1 MTLLLYNVELVLK
14 VVQAVKILLIVQSV
28 ILLKVLFNSRANV
41 FQAVL
46 QAISKIQILNV
57 KFVTLNVKVV
67 KIQQQSVLNVSQV
80 YSRILLQKNVPLI
93 VLLVSLYH
101 NKLQIHFLLVK
112 DVLQLVKHVLL

>member
-1 MTLLLYNVELVLK
+1 MTLHLYNVELVLK
-14 VVQAVKILLIVQSV
+14 VVQAVKILFIVQSV

-41 FQAVL
+41 SQAVL
-46 QAISKIQILNV
+46 QAISKIQNLNV
-57 KFVTLNVKVV
+57 KFVILNVKVV
-67 KIQQQSVLNVSQV
+67 KNHQQSVLNVSQV
-80 YSRILLQKNVPLI
+80 YSRILLHKNVPLI

>member
-80 YSRILLQKNVPLI
+80 YSRILLHKNVPLI